1 MPHNSYTTQILQ
13 CTTAG
18 VTSLRANKDSF
29 LLGVNL
35 KVTVVRNDQTT
46 KYCLSS
52 NETKFKKK
60 LI

>member
-1 MPHNSYTTQILQ
+1 MPHTSYTTQILQ

-35 KVTVVRNDQTT
+35 KVGKKSD
-46 KYCLSS
+46 
-52 NETKFKKK
+52 NEVLLVK
-60 LI
+60 

>member
-18 VTSLRANKDSF
+18 VPSLRANKDSF

-35 KVTVVRNDQTT
+35 KVSKKWSD
-46 KYCLSS
+46 
-52 NETKFKKK
+52 NEVLLVK
-60 LI
+60 